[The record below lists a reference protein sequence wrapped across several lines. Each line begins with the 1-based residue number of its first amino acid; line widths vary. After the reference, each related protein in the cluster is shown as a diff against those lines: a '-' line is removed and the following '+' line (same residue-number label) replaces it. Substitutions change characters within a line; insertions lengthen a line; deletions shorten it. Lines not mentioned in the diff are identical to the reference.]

1 MKKLKNIILFFQN
14 AWRYR
19 SVLTRFDKPHNLNPT
34 YLFLKQNLID
44 LKVNGH
50 LNSAL
55 VPAIKNVDRCITLI
69 ENLERGDYYER
80 SGGVF
85 LTYDNMTDK
94 EARMLYASKAKTLNK
109 SLKDSVTLES
119 EEKTEIISLLNKI
132 QKNSLELQIKEVNEL
147 NLRLS
152 KMK

>member
-1 MKKLKNIILFFQN
+1 MYIF
-14 AWRYR
+14 
-19 SVLTRFDKPHNLNPT
+19 S
-34 YLFLKQNLID
+34 
-44 LKVNGH
+44 
-50 LNSAL
+50 
-55 VPAIKNVDRCITLI
+55 DRCITLI

-80 SGGVF
+80 CGGVF

-119 EEKTEIISLLNKI
+119 DEKIEIISLLNKI
-132 QKNSLELQIKEVNEL
+132 QKNSLELQIKEMNEL

-152 KMK
+152 KI

>member
-19 SVLTRFDKPHNLNPT
+19 LVLTRFDKPHNLNPT

-44 LKVNGH
+44 TKVYGRYNAAPV
-50 LNSAL
+50 SS
-55 VPAIKNVDRCITLI
+55 IKNVDRCIALI
-69 ENLERGDYYER
+69 ENFEKDDYYER
-80 SGGVF
+80 CGGVF
-85 LTYDNMTDK
+85 LTYQNMTEK
-94 EARMLYASKAKTLNK
+94 EARMLYASKTTTLNK
-109 SLKDSVTLES
+109 SLEDSVSLES
-119 EEKTEIISLLNKI
+119 DEKSEIISLLNKI

-152 KMK
+152 KI

>member
-50 LNSAL
+50 FNSAL
-55 VPAIKNVDRCITLI
+55 VPVIKNVDRCITLI

-80 SGGVF
+80 CGGVF

-94 EARMLYASKAKTLNK
+94 EARMLYASKAKTLNN
-109 SLKDSVTLES
+109 SLEDSVTLES
-119 EEKTEIISLLNKI
+119 EEKAEIISLLNKI

-152 KMK
+152 KI

>member
-1 MKKLKNIILFFQN
+1 MKKLRKTILLFQN

-19 SVLTRFDKPHNLNPT
+19 SVLTRFDRTHNLNPT

-50 LNSAL
+50 FNSVEVSA
-55 VPAIKNVDRCITLI
+55 VKNVDRCIALI

-80 SGGVF
+80 CGGVF
-85 LTYDNMTDK
+85 LTYDNMTEK

-109 SLKDSVTLES
+109 SLKDSVILES
-119 EEKTEIISLLNKI
+119 DEKSEIISLLNKI

-152 KMK
+152 KI

>member
-1 MKKLKNIILFFQN
+1 MKKLRSTILFIKN
-14 AWRYR
+14 AWSYR
-19 SVLTRFDKPHNLNPT
+19 SVLIRFDKSHNLNPT
-34 YLFLKQNLID
+34 YLFLKQNLIE
-44 LKVNGH
+44 LKVKGH
-50 LNSAL
+50 FNSAE

-80 SGGVF
+80 CGGVF

-119 EEKTEIISLLNKI
+119 DEKIEIISLLNKI
-132 QKNSLELQIKEVNEL
+132 QKNSLELQIKEMNEL

-152 KMK
+152 KI